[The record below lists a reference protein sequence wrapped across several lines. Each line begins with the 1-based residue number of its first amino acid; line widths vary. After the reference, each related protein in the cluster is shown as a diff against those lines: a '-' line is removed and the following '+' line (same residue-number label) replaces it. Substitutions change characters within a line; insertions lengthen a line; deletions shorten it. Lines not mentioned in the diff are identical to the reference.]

1 MIENAFDDSTENG
14 RMSIFVYSL
23 SLQIMRNVRRCRSS
37 LPRSPPKKLKYIR
50 GNEKMKL
57 RKLLT
62 GFILASFAS
71 VALADLEPWTDYDI
85 GEGVINVTT
94 VKVDSNMI
102 DKYLEGL
109 SQTWAPANEVAKELG
124 QIEAYWIHVS
134 QLPNGGDFNVVLGV
148 EFKDSAALQPEKAE
162 YDRFMKKWGEAN
174 QAKSDAMV
182 LTYPDIREIVG
193 EYNMRVV
200 TFK

>member
-1 MIENAFDDSTENG
+1 
-14 RMSIFVYSL
+14 
-23 SLQIMRNVRRCRSS
+23 
-37 LPRSPPKKLKYIR
+37 
-50 GNEKMKL
+50 MKL
-57 RKLLT
+57 RQLLA
-62 GFILASFAS
+62 GSILASVAS

-85 GEGVINVTT
+85 SEGVTNVTT

-124 QIEAYWIHVS
+124 QIEGYWIHVS
-134 QLPNGGDFNVVLGV
+134 QLPNSGDFNVVLGV
-148 EFKDSAALQPEKAE
+148 DFKDSASLQPDKSQ
-162 YDRFMKKWGEAN
+162 YDAFMKKWGEAN
-174 QAKSDAMV
+174 QARSDELV

-193 EYNMRVV
+193 EYNMRSV